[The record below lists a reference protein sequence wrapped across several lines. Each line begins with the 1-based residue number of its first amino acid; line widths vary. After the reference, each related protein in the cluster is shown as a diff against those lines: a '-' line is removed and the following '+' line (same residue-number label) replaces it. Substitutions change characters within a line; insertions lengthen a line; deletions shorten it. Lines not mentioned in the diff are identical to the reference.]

1 MLDNIKIEI
10 KKHFKNSSF
19 SGILFYSGSFSRN
32 EISVID
38 SVLLSDMELFY
49 VFSEKKDF
57 SNLKIVIN
65 KLEFLLKNNYS
76 GIPQNFEIEIEGIH
90 FKELEI
96 LKYKLPVHQYEALKN
111 NDIIFDNLNKSSL
124 FLDLKVD
131 ISSVYDILLHRILN
145 QISLSFNFDKN
156 KINNVFYNRS
166 FKNISDFLTYNY
178 LYFYNHDKNWISKKS
193 ERNIVLNQSEKLK
206 FLNHSDF
213 NLNTIDYSRDDSFNL
228 WKNIFI
234 HWINHYNQNNY
245 ELLYSS
251 VNNKSSI
258 AKIYNYLIQI
268 LIRLFYKKPLSI
280 RELLNI
286 YERILFDSNSF
297 YEFNIE
303 IVKRL
308 KLYGYSKY
316 TYIFLNGCYFT
327 YWLRHYK
334 YYKSLK

>member
-1 MLDNIKIEI
+1 MLDNIKLDI
-10 KKHFKNSSF
+10 KKHFKNSPF

-49 VFSEKKDF
+49 VFSNKKDF
-57 SNLKIVIN
+57 SNLKTSIN
-65 KLEFLLKNNYS
+65 DLEFLLKNNYS

-90 FKELEI
+90 FKELEL
-96 LKYKLPVHQYEALKN
+96 LKDKLPVHQYEALKN
-111 NDIIFDNLNKSSL
+111 NDVIFDNLNKSSL

-145 QISLSFNFDKN
+145 QISLSFNFDKK

-166 FKNISDFLTYNY
+166 LKNISDFLTYDY
-178 LYFYNHDKNWISKKS
+178 LYYYDYNKNWISKKS

-206 FLNHSDF
+206 FLNHSEL
-213 NLNTIDYSRDDSFNL
+213 NLNIVNDTRDDSFNL

-234 HWINHYNQNNY
+234 HWIHHYNQNNY
-245 ELLYSS
+245 ELLYSG
-251 VNNKSSI
+251 VNNKSPI

-268 LIRLFYKKPLSI
+268 LIRLFNKKPLSI

-286 YERILFDSNSF
+286 YERILLDSNSF
-297 YEFNIE
+297 YEFNKKTVIS
-303 IVKRL
+303 L